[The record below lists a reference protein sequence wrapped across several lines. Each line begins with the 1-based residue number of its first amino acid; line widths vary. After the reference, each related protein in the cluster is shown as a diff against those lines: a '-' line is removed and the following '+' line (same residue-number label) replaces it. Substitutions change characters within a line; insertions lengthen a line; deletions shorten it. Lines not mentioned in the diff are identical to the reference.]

1 MFVGSSGPPMDI
13 HRAHNHPSINSV
25 APGTRIEISIREA
38 SCSQSLRVRISAA
51 ERTGIGQPEVVDTL
65 DAFPT
70 ALLLYRLLDGTAHR
84 NFAGVIT
91 LVKKSFAEV
100 EEASVVLKISVVK
113 FTEISCNFHFAI

>member
-25 APGTRIEISIREA
+25 APGTRIEISIRET

-70 ALLLYRLLDGTAHR
+70 ALLLSLRRYCASQFRRR
-84 NFAGVIT
+84 NYAREKEFRGGRRSQRC
-91 LVKKSFAEV
+91 LEN
-100 EEASVVLKISVVK
+100 LCR
-113 FTEISCNFHFAI
+113 EIY